1 MKYSCKITGWGDEA
15 LDFMTDPD
23 MNFII
28 LFNENAPAELAD
40 IAILHTTAELAEDPA
55 AGDVLT
61 IGNKSFTVTAVG
73 DEAKHTLRDLGHCTI
88 DFKGGDTPERP
99 GCIMVK
105 GDEALVPADIQK
117 DVVITLG

>member
-28 LFNENAPAELAD
+28 LFNETAPAELAD
-40 IAILHTTAELAEDPA
+40 IAILHTEATLTEDPA
-55 AGDVLT
+55 VGDILT
-61 IGNKSFTVTAVG
+61 IGTKVFKVTAVG
-73 DEAKHTLRDLGHCTI
+73 EEAKHTLRDLGHCTI

-99 GCIMVK
+99 GCIMVE
-105 GDEALVPADIQK
+105 GVENLVPADIQK
-117 DVVITLG
+117 DVVITLS